1 MNRLTLIILLI
12 VLLVII
18 KLSYKNENFEQVGL
32 INNEDKCFIYGDDY
46 DACYANPSCTI
57 GFLPNGATHCMHKF
71 LYEDI

>member
-1 MNRLTLIILLI
+1 MNRIELIIILII
-12 VLLVII
+12 VLIAIRFTFSVE
-18 KLSYKNENFEQVGL
+18 KFESVDLTQ
-32 INNEDKCFIYGDDY
+32 IQDKCFIYGDNY